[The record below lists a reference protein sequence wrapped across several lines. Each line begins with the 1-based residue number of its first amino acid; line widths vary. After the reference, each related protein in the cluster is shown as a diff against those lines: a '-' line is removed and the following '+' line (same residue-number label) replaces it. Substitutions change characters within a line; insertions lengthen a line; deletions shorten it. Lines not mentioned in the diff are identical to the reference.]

1 MVNHRQNI
9 LLINSKTSDREYLRQ
24 SLTHLKLNII
34 EASSGVE
41 AIQIFQSESIALV
54 ITDVAIGPL
63 NGWKL
68 IRTIRSG
75 IYPSGAD
82 VPIILVTRNWCE
94 QVTQMTARGFGINQ
108 LISFDQLDR
117 LCDCVRTCLDQ
128 PKESQ
133 QKVRLLFVSVS
144 TEQDF
149 DDSLSLL
156 YDVDR
161 VADAE
166 LGLTRWQRQKHDL
179 VLIDSSVGKE
189 SGRSLLR
196 DIVAVCPDQPV
207 VVVVEEQ
214 DKMCS
219 SDLILG
225 GAADILVKPYVI
237 AGLIQVVDL
246 ALKQAEYQLYH
257 SQYSLKTES
266 LNQIEQLFLHV
277 VNAMPSVVIGVD
289 HQTKVTLWN
298 HEAEKATAVPATNA
312 LGQSLSDVFPQ
323 IRCLEQV
330 GQALEDRNIKRL
342 TKVCYG
348 DGADQKYVDITIYPL
363 LDNSSTCAVI
373 RLDDVTDRALL
384 EKRIIQSEKMVSM
397 GHLAAG
403 LAHEI
408 NNPLAGIMQNVQVV
422 KNRLDVHPQANKKV
436 AEQTDINL
444 EAMNRYLGLRE
455 IDTRLDA
462 IMISG
467 GQAAKMIENML
478 SFSRSDDSASL
489 PECLSDLLDRS
500 VELATSNFNLKQ
512 KFDFRLIQIQRDY
525 DQSAPM
531 IRCNR
536 AQIQQVFINLLMN
549 GAFFMD
555 IKRRELKRQGDTYQ
569 PRFDLRIID
578 EADHVRLEVEDNGP
592 GIDSDSQEHIFD
604 PFYTAYRNSKGAG
617 LGLAICYF
625 IICEHHHG
633 NLSVDSIPGKLT
645 RFIIRLPK

>member
-1 MVNHRQNI
+1 
-9 LLINSKTSDREYLRQ
+9 
-24 SLTHLKLNII
+24 
-34 EASSGVE
+34 
-41 AIQIFQSESIALV
+41 
-54 ITDVAIGPL
+54 
-63 NGWKL
+63 
-68 IRTIRSG
+68 
-75 IYPSGAD
+75 
-82 VPIILVTRNWCE
+82 
-94 QVTQMTARGFGINQ
+94 
-108 LISFDQLDR
+108 
-117 LCDCVRTCLDQ
+117 
-128 PKESQ
+128 
-133 QKVRLLFVSVS
+133 
-144 TEQDF
+144 
-149 DDSLSLL
+149 
-156 YDVDR
+156 
-161 VADAE
+161 
-166 LGLTRWQRQKHDL
+166 
-179 VLIDSSVGKE
+179 
-189 SGRSLLR
+189 
-196 DIVAVCPDQPV
+196 
-207 VVVVEEQ
+207 
-214 DKMCS
+214 
-219 SDLILG
+219 
-225 GAADILVKPYVI
+225 
-237 AGLIQVVDL
+237 
-246 ALKQAEYQLYH
+246 
-257 SQYSLKTES
+257 
-266 LNQIEQLFLHV
+266 
-277 VNAMPSVVIGVD
+277 
-289 HQTKVTLWN
+289 
-298 HEAEKATAVPATNA
+298 
-312 LGQSLSDVFPQ
+312 
-323 IRCLEQV
+323 
-330 GQALEDRNIKRL
+330 
-342 TKVCYG
+342 
-348 DGADQKYVDITIYPL
+348 
-363 LDNSSTCAVI
+363 
-373 RLDDVTDRALL
+373 
-384 EKRIIQSEKMVSM
+384 
-397 GHLAAG
+397 
-403 LAHEI
+403 
-408 NNPLAGIMQNVQVV
+408 VV